1 MTLSGSL
8 DALGTL
14 FTWSLTFDK
23 LKQNLKTISFWHL
36 SKLLRSKV
44 FLIFDFLTL
53 FLNEI
58 CQSKWCRSS
67 KLLYNNTVSQEGAEF
82 LSRQN
87 YYLVYFESPNS
98 FDIKSNLTRDFLTY
112 FSKSFEFCFITH
124 DFVLLFLTFISLAP
138 IKF

>member
-58 CQSKWCRSS
+58 CQSKWCRPS

-82 LSRQN
+82 LS
-87 YYLVYFESPNS
+87 LYFESPNS
-98 FDIKSNLTRDFLTY
+98 FDIKYNLTRDFLAY